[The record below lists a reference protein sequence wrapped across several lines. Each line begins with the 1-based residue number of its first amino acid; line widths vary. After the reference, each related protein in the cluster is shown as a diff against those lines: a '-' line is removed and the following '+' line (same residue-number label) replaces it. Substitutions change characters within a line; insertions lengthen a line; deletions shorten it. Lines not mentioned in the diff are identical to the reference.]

1 MTIVLNE
8 SLPKLFLT
16 KEKYTLISYEWE
28 LLEEVI
34 TYKLKLKAKLLNG
47 YHVNSPWLSVAH

>member
-1 MTIVLNE
+1 MTTVLNE

-16 KEKYTLISYEWE
+16 KEKYRLISYEWE

-47 YHVNSPWLSVAH
+47 HHVNSP